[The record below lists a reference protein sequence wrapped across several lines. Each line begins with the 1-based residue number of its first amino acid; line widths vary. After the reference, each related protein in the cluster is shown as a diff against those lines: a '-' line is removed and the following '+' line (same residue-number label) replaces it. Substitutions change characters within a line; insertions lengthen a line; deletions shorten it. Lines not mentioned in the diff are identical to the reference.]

1 MPLITSVRGK
11 KPTIHQN
18 VFIAANASII
28 GDVCIGSESSI
39 WYNAVLRGD
48 VNKIKIGKRVN
59 IQDGTIIHCTYK
71 KSSTVIANN
80 VTVGHN
86 AILHGCIIQNNVLV
100 GMGAIIMDNAIIE
113 SNTIIAAGSIV
124 PAGKLIKSNS
134 IYKGIPAK
142 RFKSLDKIEAEKIIV
157 NSAKNYVMYSSWYKE
172 N

>member
-18 VFIAANASII
+18 VFVADNASII

-59 IQDGTIIHCTYK
+59 IQDGAIIHCTYK

-86 AILHGCIIQNNVLV
+86 AILHGCIIKNNVLV

-124 PAGKLIKSNS
+124 PPGKLIKSNS
-134 IYKGIPAK
+134 IYKGAPAK
-142 RFKSLDKIEAEKIIV
+142 HFKSLDKIDAKKIIV
-157 NSAKNYVMYSSWYKE
+157 NSAKNYVKYSSWYKE

>member
-1 MPLITSVRGK
+1 MPLITSVLGK
-11 KPTIHQN
+11 KPTIHHN

-59 IQDGTIIHCTYK
+59 IQDGTIIHSTYK

-86 AILHGCIIQNNVLV
+86 AILHGCIIKNNVLV

-124 PAGKLIKSNS
+124 PPGKLIKSNS
-134 IYKGIPAK
+134 IYKGAPAK
-142 RFKSLDKIEAEKIIV
+142 HFKSLDKIEAEKIIV
-157 NSAKNYVMYSSWYKE
+157 NTAKNYVMYSSWYKE